1 MDREIMLD
9 KLNNIGLAA
18 TKEVIRLGGC
28 AGVDRDELIFNFASS
43 LMIMTNK
50 YSFAKFKFK

>member
-18 TKEVIRLGGC
+18 TKEVIRLADE
-28 AGVDRDELIFNFASS
+28 AG
-43 LMIMTNK
+43 
-50 YSFAKFKFK
+50 